1 MYYNKVLQ
9 KIKEKV
15 DIEKFLDTKILI
27 DTDDKLSYYISFKK
41 AVILMTFVIKGD
53 SKFYPQLFLEE
64 ALYYK

>member
-15 DIEKFLDTKILI
+15 DIEKFLDTKILV

-53 SKFYPQLFLEE
+53 GKFYSQLFLEE